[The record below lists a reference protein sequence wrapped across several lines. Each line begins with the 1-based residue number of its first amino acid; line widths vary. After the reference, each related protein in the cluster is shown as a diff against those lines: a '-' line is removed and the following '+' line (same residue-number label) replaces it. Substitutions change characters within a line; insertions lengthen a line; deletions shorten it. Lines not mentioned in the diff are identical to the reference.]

1 MFLLTDTSA
10 TLYSSYFKVNIPVVF
25 KAGPDLPDA
34 YKKLMHSKIKGTDT
48 FA

>member
-1 MFLLTDTSA
+1 MFQLHFTA
-10 TLYSSYFKVNIPVVF
+10 AIFKVNIPVIL